1 MLRHFIM
8 ITMVIPAMTGTL
20 AGVSQV
26 FTPVREFTSCSIE
39 GFSHA
44 GQRVEKRGL
53 MPFRDLKLV
62 VRDTGRCF

>member
-1 MLRHFIM
+1 
-8 ITMVIPAMTGTL
+8 MVLPAMTGTL
-20 AGVSQV
+20 AGVAQV

-53 MPFRDLKLV
+53 MPFRDLKLA